1 MYGNPLIP
9 SFLLSQDPF
18 GDFLKELM
26 KQIHQQLEM
35 PERSQQFGTQTYEQ
49 QVVELS
55 KAGKRSSSGG
65 SAWAE
70 PLRVELLH
78 SWARWSRWTI

>member
-1 MYGNPLIP
+1 MYGNLLIP

-18 GDFLKELM
+18 GDLLKELM

-35 PERSQQFGTQTYEQ
+35 PELSQQFGTQTYEQ

-55 KAGKRSSSGG
+55 KAGERSS

-78 SWARWSRWTI
+78 SWSRWSRWTI

>member
-55 KAGKRSSSGG
+55 KAGKRSSSGRFCLG
-65 SAWAE
+65 GAFEGGAST
-70 PLRVELLH
+70 LVG
-78 SWARWSRWTI
+78 